1 MTNLIN
7 RIERL
12 EEKQF
17 KGLATMDEDV
27 VLLKLIELAEGFLK
41 R

>member
-17 KGLATMDEDV
+17 KGLTTMDEDV